1 MNNVIYYMSARNE
14 GRETVLENWTT
25 DEIKNEKILVNNFET
40 QSTKVKEAKINSS
53 EKDFKFTLRVS
64 LIYHF
69 LESLI
74 LAQDERWRRA

>member
-25 DEIKNEKILVNNFET
+25 DEKKNEKILVNNFET

-53 EKDFKFTLRVS
+53 EKRF
-64 LIYHF
+64 
-69 LESLI
+69 
-74 LAQDERWRRA
+74 